1 MATISVS
8 QSKPGMLRS
17 TSLRWQRRTNSLIV
31 FTVLLLLAVIVIGV
45 PVGWVILTAL
55 KARQQIFAWPPVYFP
70 DPVHWD
76 NFTEVMTAIPF
87 ARFALNSV
95 FISLMNI
102 IGRVLSCSLVAFA
115 FARLRFPGKN
125 LLFFLLLST
134 LMIPHQ
140 ITLIPQ
146 FVLFNAIGWTGTYL
160 PLIVPA
166 FLGNAFFIFLMRQY
180 IMTIPRDLDEAARID
195 GASTWDIF
203 GRIIMPLCIPP
214 MVLITVLTFLWTW
227 NDFLN
232 PLIYINNFDDYT
244 IQLGLNM
251 LRGRFNIQW
260 NLIMAGSLL
269 AMLPCIIIYF
279 LTQKYLIGGIAN
291 VGIKG

>member
-8 QSKPGMLRS
+8 QPKPGALRGA
-17 TSLRWQRRTNSLIV
+17 SLRWQRRTNSLII
-31 FTVLLLLAVIVIGV
+31 FAVLLLLSLVVIGV
-45 PVGWVILTAL
+45 PVGWVVLTAL
-55 KARQQIFAWPPVYFP
+55 KAREQIFAWPPVYFP
-70 DPVHWD
+70 DPIRWENITDVL
-76 NFTEVMTAIPF
+76 TAIPF
-87 ARFALNSV
+87 ARFALNSA
-95 FISLMNI
+95 FIALMNI

-125 LLFFLLLST
+125 VLFFLLLST
-134 LMIPHQ
+134 LMIPQ
-140 ITLIPQ
+140 QVTLIPQ

-160 PLIVPA
+160 PLIVPS

-203 GRIIMPLCIPP
+203 GRIIMPLCVPP
-214 MVLITVLTFLWTW
+214 IVLITVLTFLWTW

-269 AMLPCIIIYF
+269 AMLPCIVIYF

>member
-1 MATISVS
+1 MASMTVPQTKTRVARRFS
-8 QSKPGMLRS
+8 Q
-17 TSLRWQRRTNSLIV
+17 RWARHTNSLLV
-31 FTVLLLLAVIVIGV
+31 FATLLVLSVVVVGV
-45 PVGWVILTAL
+45 PVGWVVTTAL
-55 KARQQIFAWPPVYFP
+55 KARQQIFAWPPVYWP
-70 DPVHWD
+70 DPIRWE
-76 NFTEVMTAIPF
+76 NFSEVMTAIPF

-95 FISLMNI
+95 FLSVMNI
-102 IGRVLSCSLVAFA
+102 IGRVLSCSIVAFA
-115 FARLRFPGKN
+115 FARLRFPGRDI
-125 LLFFLLLST
+125 LFILLLST

-146 FVLFNAIGWTGTYL
+146 FVLFNTLGWTGTFL
-160 PLIVPA
+160 PLIVPS
-166 FLGNAFFIFLMRQY
+166 FFGNAFFIFLMRQY

-203 GRIIMPLCIPP
+203 ARIILPLCIPP
-214 MVLITVLTFLWTW
+214 LVLITVLTFLWTW

-232 PLIYINNFDDYT
+232 PLIYLNNFDDYT

-269 AMLPCIIIYF
+269 AMLPCIVIYF

>member
-8 QSKPGMLRS
+8 QSNPNALRGAS
-17 TSLRWQRRTNSLIV
+17 IRWQRRTSSIIV
-31 FTVLLLLAVIVIGV
+31 FSVLVLLSVVIIGV
-45 PVGWVILTAL
+45 PVGWVVLTSL
-55 KARQQIFAWPPVYFP
+55 KAREQIFAWPPVYFP
-70 DPVHWD
+70 DPIRWD

-125 LLFFLLLST
+125 VLFFLLLST
-134 LMIPHQ
+134 LMIPQQ

-146 FVLFNAIGWTGTYL
+146 FVLFNSIGWTGTYL
-160 PLIVPA
+160 PLIVPS
-166 FLGNAFFIFLMRQY
+166 FFGSAFFIFLMRQY

-195 GASTWDIF
+195 GATTFDIF
-203 GRIIMPLCIPP
+203 SKIIMPLCLPP

-269 AMLPCIIIYF
+269 AMLPCIVIYF

>member
-1 MATISVS
+1 
-8 QSKPGMLRS
+8 MLRS
-17 TSLRWQRRTNSLIV
+17 ASLRWQRRTNSLIV
-31 FTVLLLLAVIVIGV
+31 FTTLLLLAVIVVGV

-70 DPVHWD
+70 DPVRWD

-195 GASTWDIF
+195 GATTWDIF